1 MLHIIKIKNI
11 NYFMKKLK
19 KGIISSLAK
28 ILATVDTSK
37 MSSDS
42 RIAIVRNFIAT
53 KLVAN
58 EIAMLEEETSKK
70 LITDEFKGLQVKENK
85 TEEETKLF
93 AKLTEQINKE
103 YIDILSSNLNEEVD
117 IDLKTMSE
125 DDFDKLIGEI
135 VDLKPN
141 QFDLI
146 HEVLVK

>member
-1 MLHIIKIKNI
+1 ME
-11 NYFMKKLK
+11 KLK

-37 MSSDS
+37 ISSDS

-70 LITDEFKGLQVKENK
+70 LITDEFKELQVKENK